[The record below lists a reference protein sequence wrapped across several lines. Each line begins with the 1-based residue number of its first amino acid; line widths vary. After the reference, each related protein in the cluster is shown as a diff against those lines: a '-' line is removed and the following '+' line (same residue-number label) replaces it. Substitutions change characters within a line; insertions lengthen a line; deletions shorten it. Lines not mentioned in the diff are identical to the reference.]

1 MAFVL
6 VSSAT
11 VAHNSTQL
19 YKVSVTVYTTQSK
32 KGRLIISSL
41 WETLTKNN
49 DEKLKNTEIES
60 NPYFIRI
67 NGSLNYMLHV
77 NKVIVGATGV
87 HYYLQIKI

>member
-1 MAFVL
+1 M
-6 VSSAT
+6 
-11 VAHNSTQL
+11 AHNSAQL

-32 KGRLIISSL
+32 KGRLIISSF

-49 DEKLKNTEIES
+49 DEKLKKNIEIES
-60 NPYFIRI
+60 NPIFIRI
-67 NGSLNYMLHV
+67 IGSLNYMLHV